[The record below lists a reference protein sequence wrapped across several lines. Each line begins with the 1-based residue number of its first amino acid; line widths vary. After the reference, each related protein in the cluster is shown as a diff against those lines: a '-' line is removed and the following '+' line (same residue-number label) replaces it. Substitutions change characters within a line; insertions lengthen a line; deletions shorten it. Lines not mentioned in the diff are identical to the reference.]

1 MNISSLR
8 SSAALC
14 VDISFNAENAEGRRG
29 RRETNYSLSSFAIS
43 CSSSLKSIGLV
54 T

>member
-1 MNISSLR
+1 LWPY
-8 SSAALC
+8 LL
-14 VDISFNAENAEGRRG
+14 FK
-29 RRETNYSLSSFAIS
+29 SFAIN